1 MTRCLNMARLSQKEN
16 VPLAQRGLAWKYL
29 YLSVLY
35 SNDLEESEMKEV
47 LSLAG
52 PLVQRCSEECAH
64 LSDDPSRRRLMR
76 LVFFSG
82 MTVLTLC
89 GGDDSILQEFTRY
102 CSVPCPSPWLLSL

>member
-1 MTRCLNMARLSQKEN
+1 MARLSQKEN
-16 VPLAQRGLAWKYL
+16 IPLVQRGLAWKYL

-52 PLVQRCSEECAH
+52 PLVQRCGEECAH
-64 LSDDPSRRRLMR
+64 LDDDPSRRRLMR
-76 LVFFSG
+76 LVYFSG

-89 GGDDSILQEFTRY
+89 CRDDSILREFTQY
-102 CSVPCPSPWLLSL
+102 CVVPCPVPHPFSL

>member
-52 PLVQRCSEECAH
+52 PLVQRCSEECAQ

-89 GGDDSILQEFTRY
+89 GGGDSVLQEFTRY
-102 CSVPCPSPWLLSL
+102 CSLPCPFPQVLSL

>member
-1 MTRCLNMARLSQKEN
+1 MARLSQKEN
-16 VPLAQRGLAWKYL
+16 VPLVQRGLAWKYL

-52 PLVQRCSEECAH
+52 PLVKRCGEECEQ
-64 LSDDPSRRRLMR
+64 LDDDPSRRRLMR
-76 LVFFSG
+76 LVYFSG

-89 GGDDSILQEFTRY
+89 GGDDSILREFTQY
-102 CSVPCPSPWLLSL
+102 CAVACSVPRPFSL